1 MVKKQA
7 PSLTIQSPPTPAPR
21 DRSVCLQLIEQLWAL
36 RGAMLLSEQR
46 IADTLTL
53 VAPHQQESARN
64 LLHFLTPRATDLR
77 ALQSQL
83 AWLGVS
89 SLGRA
94 ESHVLANVDKVL
106 GILHRLTGQDWQDR
120 SSQEPVGSV
129 SGPSCT

>member
-1 MVKKQA
+1 
-7 PSLTIQSPPTPAPR
+7 
-21 DRSVCLQLIEQLWAL
+21 VCLQLIEQLWAL

-46 IADTLTL
+46 FADTLTL

-83 AWLGVS
+83 AWLGES

-120 SSQEPVGSV
+120 SSQEPVGNV
-129 SGPSCT
+129 SAPSCT